1 MRWACF
7 APYGRGPRGG
17 NHARVPH
24 RHPDHARVRGPDMR
38 RGRCPAHRAVG
49 QGFGRSERSVPAG
62 ASCPAPGLPLLMQDD
77 RHRDRGPAEDVAVLV
92 ALLVS
97 AVALYLLAWLAA
109 GSPFEQA
116 PP

>member
-1 MRWACF
+1 
-7 APYGRGPRGG
+7 
-17 NHARVPH
+17 
-24 RHPDHARVRGPDMR
+24 
-38 RGRCPAHRAVG
+38 
-49 QGFGRSERSVPAG
+49 
-62 ASCPAPGLPLLMQDD
+62 MQDD